1 MNNPGLTM
9 LGLAIIAIVHAN
21 RLIKFTADAMEHS
34 MGVRILPPL
43 PFHPS
48 KIPKEAL
55 D

>member
-9 LGLAIIAIVHAN
+9 LGLMIIAIVHAN
-21 RLIKFTADAMEHS
+21 RLIKFTAEAVEQS
-34 MGVRILPPL
+34 MGVLILPSH

-48 KIPKEAL
+48 KIPKEVT